1 VRYQRPGFRP
11 QTLLTSLLDP
21 ASYPAAEIAELYH
34 ERWELELGFDE
45 IKTHTLE
52 REEALRSR
60 APERVRQEVWGL
72 AIAYNLL
79 RLHMQ
84 HVAQR
89 ERVAPSRISFRHTL
103 LLVRNFWQLTAW
115 LTSPGNLPRRLEGLH
130 QELALLILPPR
141 RPRRY
146 PRAVK
151 IKMSSYPRSR

>member
-1 VRYQRPGFRP
+1 
-11 QTLLTSLLDP
+11 
-21 ASYPAAEIAELYH
+21 
-34 ERWELELGFDE
+34 
-45 IKTHTLE
+45 
-52 REEALRSR
+52 
-60 APERVRQEVWGL
+60 
-72 AIAYNLL
+72 
-79 RLHMQ
+79 MQ

-130 QELALLILPPR
+130 QELALLVLPPR